1 MRKGGCARG
10 KRWGVCMSCK
20 GKRVIDGIKGPRNFG
35 RALCVAVVLHGVAL
49 MFVKQNRKKEEGV
62 SNMGGGR
69 GMPLYSLA
77 YPRFERKNKHV
88 YRDLYVYIDA
98 FMWYCAMA
106 RRPSKTTNYGSPRW
120 NQAQKGRNHP
130 FTSVS

>member
-1 MRKGGCARG
+1 MVSACHVKEKG
-10 KRWGVCMSCK
+10 
-20 GKRVIDGIKGPRNFG
+20 VIDGIKRPRNFG

-88 YRDLYVYIDA
+88 YRDLYVYMDA
-98 FMWYCAMA
+98 FTWYCAMA
-106 RRPSKTTNYGSPRW
+106 RRPSKTAAHEGTKPIKAETIHSRPSRE
-120 NQAQKGRNHP
+120 AMTPVSRP
-130 FTSVS
+130 FPAS